1 MINSETNTIAFTINI
16 IALVHG
22 LFACIFSVVIFVI
35 IIYHLYKKRV
45 KRENK
50 IVFILS
56 ANIYLLIFIYATTLI
71 SFNIDTLLGDLYNL
85 NFDSSWCTFRGYF
98 VSVMLGALY
107 FGFVIQV
114 NDKIE

>member
-1 MINSETNTIAFTINI
+1 MINNETNTTAFTLNI
-16 IALVHG
+16 IVLVYD
-22 LFACIFSVVIFVI
+22 LFACIFSFVIFMF
-35 IIYHLYKKRV
+35 IIYHLYKNRV

-56 ANIYLLIFIYATTLI
+56 ANIYLLILIYSITLV
-71 SFNIDTLLGDLYNL
+71 SFNIDILLGDLYDL

-107 FGFVIQV
+107 FGFIVQV
-114 NDKIE
+114 

>member
-1 MINSETNTIAFTINI
+1 MINNKTNITAFTLNI

-22 LFACIFSVVIFVI
+22 LFACIFSIGIFVI

-56 ANIYLLIFIYATTLI
+56 ANIYLLIFIYCTILI
-71 SFNIDTLLGDLYNL
+71 SFNIDTLLGDLYDL
-85 NFDSSWCTFRGYF
+85 NFVSSWCTFRGYF
-98 VSVMLGALY
+98 VSVMLGGLY

-114 NDKIE
+114 SDQVQ